1 MKIVLDLDGI
11 AKYYSLPENVYQ
23 ALKARH
29 PEHEIVRIT
38 DCKDCKDANLWVCWS
53 IKPEVFGKLK
63 HLRAIIYA
71 TDGMGKHRL
80 FPEVI
85 ESNVIVCNA
94 RGCRSQ
100 TIAEHA
106 FALILACSKK
116 LVPLMDSVNKEG
128 WWGLK
133 AIESGQQ
140 PMTIQGKTLGILGL
154 GEIGSRIAKI
164 GKLGFGMN
172 VLGLRRN
179 PKPTEFVDQVYGM
192 DGLPELLS
200 KSDITAVALPD
211 TAETSHLLDDE
222 MIGHIKDG
230 AILVNIS
237 RGNIIGTESLIS
249 AIKSGKIA
257 SAGLD
262 VFETEPLPE
271 DSPLRQMKEI
281 IMTPHAAGSG
291 ADFWPCFADI
301 VSANI
306 INLEAGKPLINVV
319 DKRLGY

>member
-11 AKYYSLPENVYQ
+11 AKYYSLPENIYQ
-23 ALKARH
+23 ELKTRH
-29 PEHEIVRIT
+29 HGHEIVRISDCGDFT
-38 DCKDCKDANLWVCWS
+38 DASLWVCWS
-53 IKPEVFGKLK
+53 IKPDVFTKL
-63 HLRAIIYA
+63 LNPLAIIYA

-80 FPEVI
+80 FPEI
-85 ESNVIVCNA
+85 IDSDVIVCNS

-116 LVPLMDSVNKEG
+116 LVPLMDSVTKEG

-133 AIESGQQ
+133 AIESGQR
-140 PMTIQGKTLGILGL
+140 PVTIHGKTLGILGL

-172 VLGLRRN
+172 TLGLRRN
-179 PKPTEFVDQVYGM
+179 PKPSEFVDQVFGM
-192 DGLPELLS
+192 DDLPQLLA
-200 KSDITAVALPD
+200 KSDIIAIALPD
-211 TAETSHLLDDE
+211 TDETSHLLNGE
-222 MIGHIKDG
+222 MIGHIKNG

-237 RGNIIGTESLIS
+237 RGNIIGTESLVS
-249 AIKSGKIA
+249 AIKFGMIA

-262 VFETEPLPE
+262 VFETEPLPD

-291 ADFWPCFADI
+291 ADFWPCFAEI
-301 VSANI
+301 ISTNI
-306 INLEAGKPLINVV
+306 KNLETGKPLINVV